1 VSKPPEAGNAV
12 KRKGTAGSG
21 ILPLGLGRA
30 LAEMTAS
37 FERLCLA
44 AGLEALGA
52 MMEAD
57 VAALCGPRHGRG
69 GGCSAGAGRRVRSAS
84 TPTRFW

>member
-1 VSKPPEAGNAV
+1 VSP
-12 KRKGTAGSG
+12 
-21 ILPLGLGRA
+21 GLGTA

-52 MMEAD
+52 MLEAD
-57 VAALCGPRHGRG
+57 AAALCGPRHGRG
-69 GGCSAGAGRRVRSAS
+69 AGAAGAALGPDDRSDRLPRRQGPGDPSAAAGAWRRTGSGAGR
-84 TPTRFW
+84 